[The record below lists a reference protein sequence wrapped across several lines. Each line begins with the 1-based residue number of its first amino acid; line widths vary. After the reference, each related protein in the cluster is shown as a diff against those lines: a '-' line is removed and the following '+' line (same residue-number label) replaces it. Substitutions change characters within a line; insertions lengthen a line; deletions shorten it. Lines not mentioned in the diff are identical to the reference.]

1 MYYANWTFYKCFFF
15 FVFFI
20 IIISS
25 ITVAENPNL
34 RIKMQCYGTIQS
46 GFAYLEKTS
55 GIIVLKP
62 QLSSLYIS
70 TESWLSYTL
79 TPWSYQTVGIIA

>member
-1 MYYANWTFYKCFFF
+1 MYSANWTFYNFFF
-15 FVFFI
+15 F
-20 IIISS
+20 IISS

-55 GIIVLKP
+55 EIIVLKP
-62 QLSSLYIS
+62 QLSSLYII
-70 TESWLSYTL
+70 
-79 TPWSYQTVGIIA
+79 TVPSLGSLIR

>member
-1 MYYANWTFYKCFFF
+1 MYSANWTFYNFFF
-15 FVFFI
+15 F
-20 IIISS
+20 IISS

-62 QLSSLYIS
+62 QLSSLYII
-70 TESWLSYTL
+70 
-79 TPWSYQTVGIIA
+79 TVPSLGSLIR